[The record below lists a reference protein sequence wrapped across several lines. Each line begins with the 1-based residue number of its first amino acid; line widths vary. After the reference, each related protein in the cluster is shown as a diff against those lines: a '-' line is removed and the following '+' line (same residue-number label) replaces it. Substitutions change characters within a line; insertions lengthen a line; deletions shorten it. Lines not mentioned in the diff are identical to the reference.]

1 MRSGI
6 RTLQIE
12 PEDNVGVV
20 LEAAGSGDA
29 LSVVTANGR
38 VGRLVC
44 SDGIPRFH
52 KVALSRIGKG
62 EPVVKYGSYIGEAT
76 SDIEPGEYV
85 HIHNCSSDD
94 ACRERHRN
102 DGAYPP
108 VSVPL
113 ASPPGEGQI
122 QGVAHAPSGASSE
135 GAAARR
141 WFWGYARQGGR
152 VGIRNHVLVLP
163 ASVCA
168 SDVCRM
174 VSDRVP
180 GTVTLHNQSGCS
192 QVDRDRELTLRTV
205 AGVGANPNVHSVLVI
220 GLGCEGCQ
228 ARDVAGAIRS
238 ISAKEV
244 RTLVIQEAG
253 GMSRAVERGVAI
265 AEELVSAARTC
276 KRERFP
282 VSKLVIGTNCGGS
295 DTTSGLGANP
305 LVGRVSD
312 WLGEVGATS
321 VLCETPELFGAEDAL
336 ASRAADPSVAEEII
350 EMVRRYERYVALFGA
365 QMREGNPSP
374 GNIAGGL
381 TTLEEKSLGCVH
393 KGGHG
398 TVNAAIGY
406 ADQIPE
412 ASGLVVMDTP
422 GNDPT
427 SVMGLVAGGA
437 QAVIFS
443 TGLGTPTGNP
453 VVPVLRLT
461 SNPDTAKAM
470 SECIDFDAT
479 EAIFGP
485 RGMGELASDLEGALL
500 DVCDGG
506 EVRAERQGF
515 VEVALPHLCNYM

>member
-1 MRSGI
+1 MQSGI

-12 PEDNVGVV
+12 SNDNVGIV
-20 LEAAGSGDA
+20 LEAANPGDL
-29 LSVVTANGR
+29 LSVITASGR
-38 VGRLVC
+38 VGRLDC
-44 SDGIPRFH
+44 IDDIPRFH
-52 KVALSRIGKG
+52 KVALSRIDRG
-62 EPVVKYGSYIGEAT
+62 EPVIKYGAYIGEAT
-76 SDIEPGEYV
+76 SDIEPGEHV
-85 HIHNCSSDD
+85 HTHNCSSNDT
-94 ACRERHRN
+94 CRELHRG
-102 DGAYPP
+102 DGPYPF
-108 VSVPL
+108 VSVPP
-113 ASPPGEGQI
+113 AS
-122 QGVAHAPSGASSE
+122 PSGARQAHDVVPAQL
-135 GAAARR
+135 GTPKKDAAARG
-141 WFWGYARQGGR
+141 WFWGYGRQDGR

-174 VSDRVP
+174 VSNRVP
-180 GTVTLHNQSGCS
+180 GTVTFHNQNGCS
-192 QVDRDRELTLRTV
+192 QVDRDRELTLKTV

-228 ARDVAGAIRS
+228 AEDVAEAIRT

-244 RTLVIQEAG
+244 HTLVIQKAG
-253 GMSRAVERGVAI
+253 GVTSAVERGVEI
-265 AEELVSAARTC
+265 AKRLVSAARMC
-276 KRERFP
+276 VRERFP

-305 LVGRVSD
+305 LIGRVSD
-312 WLGEVGATS
+312 WLGKMGATS
-321 VLCETPELFGAEDAL
+321 VLCETPELFGAEEEL
-336 ASRAADPSVAEEII
+336 ASRSANADVAGEIL
-350 EMVRRYERYVALFGA
+350 EMVRHYERYVALFGA

-398 TVNAAIGY
+398 KVNAAISY
-406 ADQIPE
+406 ADQIP
-412 ASGLVVMDTP
+412 ASSGLVVMDTP
-422 GNDPT
+422 GNDPS

-437 QAVIFS
+437 QAIIFS